1 VFVPLSCVP
10 LLFGSVR
17 LEEATWSQPSAAS
30 SPANA
35 GTGAGQIVALQDTP
49 DRELL
54 EAPRRA
60 NASASSLSFS
70 AAAALSPSTPS
81 SLSHMSASIGVPS
94 IGLSCGNDEIA
105 SRVAASIEGD
115 VGEA

>member
-1 VFVPLSCVP
+1 MFVPLSCVP

-105 SRVAASIEGD
+105 SRVADSIEGD